1 MSPRR
6 RERCGDMLWLAAA
19 CAGGTAS
26 DGFRVVRARPLG
38 PCDAIERVAFVAD
51 NPGKWLLEGRALKR
65 PDTETAAWFVVD

>member
-1 MSPRR
+1 
-6 RERCGDMLWLAAA
+6 MLWLAAA

-51 NPGKWLLEGRALKR
+51 NPG
-65 PDTETAAWFVVD
+65 